1 MKNKVAIFG
10 STGSVGVSALE
21 VIRINKDNYEVYAL
35 TGHSNLNLLKQQCIE
50 FKPKF
55 AFIKSEYQN
64 KLQEE
69 LMSLGLNTVV
79 LSSTEEL
86 INLASSNDYQMS
98 LCAVVGS
105 FGILSTYYSVFSGKK
120 VLLANKE
127 SLVMAGEII
136 ISTAKEKGA
145 QIIPVDSEH
154 SAIYQALD
162 NPDCNLSENK
172 VSRLILTASGG
183 PLYKLSKEEM
193 QKVTKEQALK
203 HPVWSM
209 GAKISIDSATLMNK
223 GLELIEAYWLF
234 GAEIEQLSAV
244 IHPQH
249 VIHSMVEYIDGSVI
263 AQMSVPDMKLPISYA
278 LSLTSRIKS
287 GIPFLDFNKYNR
299 LDFFE
304 IDYSKFPCLQLA
316 LDSLKSGGNASL
328 VLSVANEIAVA
339 QFLEDRINFFQ
350 ISNIIESAVEK
361 FVGTSIDNIQDI
373 LELTN
378 EIYSEYQFASK
389 NPQKN

>member
-1 MKNKVAIFG
+1 
-10 STGSVGVSALE
+10 
-21 VIRINKDNYEVYAL
+21 
-35 TGHSNLNLLKQQCIE
+35 
-50 FKPKF
+50 
-55 AFIKSEYQN
+55 
-64 KLQEE
+64 
-69 LMSLGLNTVV
+69 
-79 LSSTEEL
+79 
-86 INLASSNDYQMS
+86 
-98 LCAVVGS
+98 
-105 FGILSTYYSVFSGKK
+105 
-120 VLLANKE
+120 
-127 SLVMAGEII
+127 
-136 ISTAKEKGA
+136 
-145 QIIPVDSEH
+145 
-154 SAIYQALD
+154 
-162 NPDCNLSENK
+162 
-172 VSRLILTASGG
+172 
-183 PLYKLSKEEM
+183 
-193 QKVTKEQALK
+193 
-203 HPVWSM
+203 
-209 GAKISIDSATLMNK
+209 
-223 GLELIEAYWLF
+223 
-234 GAEIEQLSAV
+234 
-244 IHPQH
+244 
-249 VIHSMVEYIDGSVI
+249 MVEYIDGSVI